1 MDNNDDI
8 RALCLQFGNRCR
20 TLRHAA
26 GVSQLEFATLI
37 DMDRS
42 YYASIETGAR
52 NVTLQSMAK
61 IADGF
66 QVSLSHLLVAVGCAH
81 DSGDLAPL
89 PGAEILVRQN
99 DEASPEI

>member
-1 MDNNDDI
+1 MKQSADKELM
-8 RALCLQFGNRCR
+8 RKFGMRCR
-20 TLRHAA
+20 GLRVAQ
-26 GVSQLEFATLI
+26 GVSQLVFSNSI
-37 DMDRS
+37 GMDRS

-66 QVSLSHLLVAVGCAH
+66 QVSLSHLLVGVGCAH